1 MDSFYTSSI
10 AVCGAMVA
18 CRGSPASQLGLRAA
32 LARMTQSTARLF
44 HCPNT
49 ARLCLASATLPTQL
63 QLSLHSDSTPN
74 STFPQ
79 KLKENKI

>member
-18 CRGSPASQLGLRAA
+18 CRGSPASQLDLRAA

-44 HCPNT
+44 YT
-49 ARLCLASATLPTQL
+49 A
-63 QLSLHSDSTPN
+63 LHSLGSVLQDDITIRN
-74 STFPQ
+74 IENNFNNLNM
-79 KLKENKI
+79 KLAKVFL